1 MSKITLKSYYAVIL
15 SVGYGVY
22 NDWDKI
28 KALQDK
34 GFHKRG
40 SRFFQTKKFEN
51 YYAAAQYALQT
62 AVDRCKMDG
71 ISVSNFVIPT
81 VPNQLFFY
89 SSMNCLNPEEE
100 ASLRQIVAC
109 YHNGMDITNSAQC
122 APIDL
127 VEFADGLTDC

>member
-1 MSKITLKSYYAVIL
+1 MKIQAYYAVIL

-51 YYAAAQYALQT
+51 YYDAAQYAVQT
-62 AVDRCKMDG
+62 AIKRCKVDN
-71 ISVSNFVIPT
+71 ICVSNFVIPS
-81 VPNQLFFY
+81 VPNQIFFY
-89 SSMNCLNPEEE
+89 SRMDCLNSEEE
-100 ASLRQIVAC
+100 ICLRQMLAYYQKEIGVTGSTQLGSV
-109 YHNGMDITNSAQC
+109 N
-122 APIDL
+122 L
-127 VEFADGLTDC
+127 VEFAEEQKDC